1 MNRKE
6 LVNYILLNS
15 KYSID
20 EISTKIKV
28 DRSNVYLWKK
38 GKSKPKVDNIN
49 KMAAITGHDI
59 KWLNEDKI
67 EVLNSGNSSRL
78 KTLKTND
85 NADIISLQSE
95 NIHLLKEKVK
105 MLEEELQTLKLEP
118 SNRNNWKINF
128 STFNIY
134 SFITFKNRKDYDEP
148 GYDIHH
154 STERKVEG
162 NTTCLGYDTNQLEQM
177 SPSDFNAL
185 YHPESINDGSKIISL
200 LSENT
205 SSNSTISIEGVS
217 ILKSKNQKWI
227 TLNCKMLWER
237 DFKNPN
243 NWISNAYYTEIES
256 TN

>member
-78 KTLKTND
+78 KTMKTNE
-85 NADIISLQSE
+85 NTDIISLQSE
-95 NIHLLKEKVK
+95 NIYLLKEKVK
-105 MLEEELQTLKLEP
+105 MLEDELQKLKLEP
-118 SNRNNWKINF
+118 SNRNN
-128 STFNIY
+128 
-134 SFITFKNRKDYDEP
+134 
-148 GYDIHH
+148 
-154 STERKVEG
+154 
-162 NTTCLGYDTNQLEQM
+162 
-177 SPSDFNAL
+177 
-185 YHPESINDGSKIISL
+185 
-200 LSENT
+200 
-205 SSNSTISIEGVS
+205 
-217 ILKSKNQKWI
+217 
-227 TLNCKMLWER
+227 
-237 DFKNPN
+237 
-243 NWISNAYYTEIES
+243 
-256 TN
+256 

>member
-1 MNRKE
+1 MNRKD

-67 EVLNSGNSSRL
+67 EVINSGNNSRM
-78 KTLKTND
+78 KALKTND

-105 MLEEELQTLKLEP
+105 MLEDELQALKLEP
-118 SNRNNWKINF
+118 SNKSNWKINF

-134 SFITFKNRKDYDEP
+134 SFITFKNKKDYDKP
-148 GYDIHH
+148 G
-154 STERKVEG
+154 
-162 NTTCLGYDTNQLEQM
+162 
-177 SPSDFNAL
+177 
-185 YHPESINDGSKIISL
+185 
-200 LSENT
+200 
-205 SSNSTISIEGVS
+205 
-217 ILKSKNQKWI
+217 
-227 TLNCKMLWER
+227 
-237 DFKNPN
+237 
-243 NWISNAYYTEIES
+243 
-256 TN
+256 